1 MNIAA
6 IDVDVQNTFT
16 PVCPDELPVPQG
28 HLIAA
33 ALNEQAS
40 LAHFRIM
47 TKDAHTPLAPWV
59 VNSHSEMFQPV
70 GLPEADITWVAH
82 AVPGSKG
89 FELIDGL
96 PAVSDYD
103 FLVYKGIEPT
113 FHPYGACYHDL
124 SEKLSTGLIEWL
136 HQHQVT
142 TVILGGL
149 ALDYCVKTTALQL
162 NNVGFNV
169 VVNLSATKGI
179 ADETVQQALQ
189 QMQSAG
195 ISLAANIEE
204 LKLQLNA

>member
-40 LAHFRIM
+40 LAHFRIT

-59 VNSHSEMFQPV
+59 VSSHSEMFQPV

-162 NNVGFNV
+162 KNVGFNV

-189 QMQSAG
+189 QMQRAG

>member
-70 GLPEADITWVAH
+70 GLPESDITWVAH

-162 NNVGFNV
+162 KNVGFNV

-189 QMQSAG
+189 QMQRAG

>member
-1 MNIAA
+1 MKIAA

-33 ALNEQAS
+33 ALNQQAS

-59 VNSHSEMFQPV
+59 VNSHAEMFQPV

-142 TVILGGL
+142 TVMLGGL

-162 NNVGFNV
+162 KTVGFHV
-169 VVNLSATKGI
+169 IVNLSATKGI
-179 ADETVQQALQ
+179 ADNTVQQALR
-189 QMQSAG
+189 QMQDAG
-195 ISLAANIEE
+195 ILLAADFDE

>member
-33 ALNEQAS
+33 ALNEQAA

-59 VNSHSEMFQPV
+59 VSSHNEMFQSV

-162 NNVGFNV
+162 KNVGFNV

-189 QMQSAG
+189 QMQRAG

>member
-59 VNSHSEMFQPV
+59 VSSHSEMFQPV

-162 NNVGFNV
+162 KNVGFNV

-179 ADETVQQALQ
+179 ADETVQQAIQ
-189 QMQSAG
+189 QMQRAG

>member
-113 FHPYGACYHDL
+113 FHPYGACYHAL

-162 NNVGFNV
+162 KNVGFNV

-189 QMQSAG
+189 QMQRAG

>member
-59 VNSHSEMFQPV
+59 VRSHSEMFQPV

-162 NNVGFNV
+162 KNVGFNV

-189 QMQSAG
+189 QMQRAG

>member
-59 VNSHSEMFQPV
+59 VSSHNEMFQSV

-162 NNVGFNV
+162 KNVGFNV

-189 QMQSAG
+189 QMQRAG

>member
-162 NNVGFNV
+162 KNVGFNV

-189 QMQSAG
+189 QMQRAG

>member
-103 FLVYKGIEPT
+103 FLVYKGIEPA

-162 NNVGFNV
+162 KNVGFNV

-189 QMQSAG
+189 QMQRAG

>member
-1 MNIAA
+1 
-6 IDVDVQNTFT
+6 
-16 PVCPDELPVPQG
+16 
-28 HLIAA
+28 
-33 ALNEQAS
+33 
-40 LAHFRIM
+40 
-47 TKDAHTPLAPWV
+47 
-59 VNSHSEMFQPV
+59 MFQSV

-162 NNVGFNV
+162 KNVGFNV

-189 QMQSAG
+189 QMQRAG
-195 ISLAANIEE
+195 ILLAADIEE

>member
-59 VNSHSEMFQPV
+59 VSSHNEMFQSV

-142 TVILGGL
+142 SVILAGL
-149 ALDYCVKTTALQL
+149 SLDY
-162 NNVGFNV
+162 
-169 VVNLSATKGI
+169 
-179 ADETVQQALQ
+179 
-189 QMQSAG
+189 
-195 ISLAANIEE
+195 
-204 LKLQLNA
+204 

>member
-59 VNSHSEMFQPV
+59 VSSHSEMFQPV

-96 PAVSDYD
+96 PAVSEYD

-162 NNVGFNV
+162 KNVGFNV

-189 QMQSAG
+189 QMQRAG